1 MNNPLKKITIGIPP
15 QLFEAGLTEAQVH
28 GLSNRWF
35 VISLFQQDKITAAEA
50 GTLLS
55 TDRDGFF
62 SLLDSLDILY
72 HDIPESD
79 DMPPR
84 LSPQLAEL
92 AALQQQVDALNEE
105 LSQTRYE
112 LFQVKKDLHQAD
124 RVRSEFIAT
133 VSHELRTP
141 LNSILG
147 FAKLLLKQ
155 QVGPLN
161 KLQQTDLS
169 LIYDS
174 ANYLLALVNDI
185 LDYSKI
191 EAGKIRLD
199 MERVAVEEIVVGVI
213 ASTYML
219 IDDKPITLN
228 EKIEPKLPKI
238 FVDRERIRQ
247 VVINLLSNAAKF
259 TDSGS
264 ITLRVHHLAEN
275 GQECICFSVTDT
287 GIGIRKEDIEQVFEP
302 FRQIDEAM
310 TRQAEGTGLGMAIS
324 FRLVKLHGGRLWVE
338 SKIGQG
344 STFSFTIPVEPPKAL
359 LSNVVHADYRL
370 G

>member
-1 MNNPLKKITIGIPP
+1 MSNALKKVTIGIPP
-15 QLFEAGLTEAQVH
+15 TLFEVGLTEAQVH

-35 VISLFQQDKITAAEA
+35 VISLFQQGKITAAEA

-55 TDRDGFF
+55 TDRDGFLN
-62 SLLDSLDILY
+62 LLDSLNILY
-72 HDIPESD
+72 NDTPTNED
-79 DMPPR
+79 APPR

-92 AALQQQVDALNEE
+92 TERQQQIDALTNE
-105 LSQTRYE
+105 LAQTQYE

-124 RVRSEFIAT
+124 KVRSEFIAT

-147 FAKLLLKQ
+147 FAKLLLNQ

-174 ANYLLALVNDI
+174 ANYLLALVNNI

-199 MERVAVEEIVVGVI
+199 VAWVTVEEIVVGVV

-219 IDDKPITLN
+219 IEDKPITLSEN
-228 EKIEPKLPKI
+228 IEPKLPKI

-247 VVINLLSNAAKF
+247 VVINLLSNATKF

-264 ITLRVHHLAEN
+264 IALRVHHLVEN
-275 GQECICFSVTDT
+275 GQDFVCFSVTDT
-287 GIGIRKEDIEQVFEP
+287 GIGIRKEDIDKVFEP

-310 TRQAEGTGLGMAIS
+310 TPQAEGTGLGMAIS
-324 FRLVKLHGGRLWVE
+324 YRLVKLHGGRLWVE

-344 STFSFTIPVEPPKAL
+344 STFSFTIPVEPPQTL
-359 LSNVVHADYRL
+359 LSNVVHVDYRL
-370 G
+370 S